1 MNEWIVNIFCGPCII
16 ESLTYKLITQTSQVK
31 WIEFAVICWLA
42 EMRLVGYSDWSSEEA
57 MTVYIDDAALKNTEK
72 LPHIHLAISDHVG
85 TLYQHLF
92 LSNKPSRPSQ
102 SRWTGVANVCEFALS
117 LSLCHGFLKGLFAS
131 LKKKTRWQRQRQRW
145 HWGQSWRRCQ
155 ILGCLFQH
163 GMYEWMKEVKVNYPD
178 SDSDIHGS
186 LLTHPDPH

>member
-92 LSNKPSRPSQ
+92 LANKPSRPSQ

-131 LKKKTRWQRQRQRW
+131 LKKKQDGKDKDKDGTGANHDADVRSSVACFSMECMNEWKKW
-145 HWGQSWRRCQ
+145 KKWIIQ
-155 ILGCLFQH
+155 IQIQTFMVH
-163 GMYEWMKEVKVNYPD
+163 Y
-178 SDSDIHGS
+178 
-186 LLTHPDPH
+186 